1 MSNRLAVILIVLVFP
16 LSAVAQKSITDFSLK
31 NVTNDQTISLS
42 SMKDKKAVVVVF
54 TSNYCPYAKLYEDR
68 LIGLY
73 SAYEDQNVGFV
84 LVNPNHPETSPE
96 DAEAMMI
103 KRAKEKSY
111 PFAYLSDKDQAVAK
125 LFDARKTPEAFVL
138 RPTTTGFQVL
148 YQGAID
154 DNPQSSGEVRNYHLK
169 DALNLAIAGKKPAES
184 YQRPTGCMI
193 RGN

>member
-1 MSNRLAVILIVLVFP
+1 MSNRLVVILIVLMSP
-16 LSAVAQKSITDFSLK
+16 LWAVAQKSIAEFSLK
-31 NVTNDQTISLS
+31 NVKNNQTVDLS
-42 SMKDKKAVVVVF
+42 SMKDRKAVVVVF

-68 LIGLY
+68 LISLH
-73 SAYEDQNVGFV
+73 SSYEGQNVGFV
-84 LVNPNHPETSPE
+84 LINPNHPDSSPE
-96 DAEAMMI
+96 DAEAMMA

-111 PFAYLSDKDQAVAK
+111 PFAYLSDKDQSVAK

-138 RPTTTGFQVL
+138 RPHSAGFHIV

-154 DNPQSSGEVRNYHLK
+154 DNPQSASEVRNSHLK
-169 DALNLAIAGKKPAES
+169 DALDLTLAGGKPAEN